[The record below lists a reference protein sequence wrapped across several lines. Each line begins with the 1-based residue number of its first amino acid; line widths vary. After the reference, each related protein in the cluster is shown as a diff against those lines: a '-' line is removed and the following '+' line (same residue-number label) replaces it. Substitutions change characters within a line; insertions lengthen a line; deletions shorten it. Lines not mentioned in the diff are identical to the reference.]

1 MGKFRWTDP
10 TSLQV
15 SNEAPGQNPIDI
27 TEVVDVSLLC
37 YITGG
42 FSGCKDMIS
51 LELKTSGCFECK
63 ALGVGSTRQWWEWR
77 FQGDGEKQLGDLLR
91 KR

>member
-1 MGKFRWTDP
+1 MGKFRWTDL

-15 SNEAPGQNPIDI
+15 SNEAPGQTPIDI

-37 YITGG
+37 YIARG

-63 ALGVGSTRQWWEWR
+63 ALGVGSTRQWWEWSLPVR
-77 FQGDGEKQLGDLLR
+77 W
-91 KR
+91 